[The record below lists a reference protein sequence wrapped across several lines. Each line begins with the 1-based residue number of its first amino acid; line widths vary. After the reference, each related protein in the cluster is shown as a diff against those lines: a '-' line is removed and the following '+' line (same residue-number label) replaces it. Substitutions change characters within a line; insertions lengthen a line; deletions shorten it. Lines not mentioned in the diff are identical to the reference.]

1 MQIFVWIFTWELALK
16 GEKGDHRLGS
26 LDLIPPFACFLLRVP
41 DGGGGSGGGVSLD
54 KARNACGI
62 QRPLQLSKWKKTQWA
77 NEEAYQEIDNGA
89 HSKGSSA
96 YLDIRVKIEP
106 DTSTD

>member
-1 MQIFVWIFTWELALK
+1 MK
-16 GEKGDHRLGS
+16 
-26 LDLIPPFACFLLRVP
+26 
-41 DGGGGSGGGVSLD
+41 
-54 KARNACGI
+54 
-62 QRPLQLSKWKKTQWA
+62 KKTQWA